1 MLIEVLTFILI
12 LLQLAYFGVF
22 TINVIV
28 DNKVTNIL
36 MVMVSCVLAILGM
49 IILIQSKIN
58 NGALFA
64 DEFYKAIV
72 LAVLLWNV
80 VSAIVSSL
88 ILADELI
95 KRQDKPKEA

>member
-1 MLIEVLTFILI
+1 MLIEVLIFILI

-36 MVMVSCVLAILGM
+36 MVMVSCVLALLGM
-49 IILIQSKIN
+49 IILIQSEIN
-58 NGALFA
+58 NVALFA
-64 DEFYKAIV
+64 DEVYKAIV

-95 KRQDKPKEA
+95 KRQDKPK